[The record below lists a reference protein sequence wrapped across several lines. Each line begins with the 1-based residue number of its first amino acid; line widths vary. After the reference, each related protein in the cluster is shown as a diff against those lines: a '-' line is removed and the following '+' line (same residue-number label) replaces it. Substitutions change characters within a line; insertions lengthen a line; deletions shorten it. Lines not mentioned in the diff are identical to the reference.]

1 MDPSTIN
8 LSNEAVKNINLT
20 EEKEIQPKVTESNE
34 EQPKELPKEQPRENG
49 TIDISKLNFEFDRYF
64 LNWLKQNKVGLVV
77 CSYKSNAIFSMG
89 TAPNTST
96 GQDMLS
102 LWITNSMRP
111 MGACYDVSRKNLWVG
126 NSLQL
131 WQYHNQG
138 RKETDRET
146 MPDFDSH
153 FMPRT
158 MRTINDIDIHDVCVD
173 NNGNP
178 FFVSALFCCV
188 CKPSDKGSFEVVW
201 SPPWLSKVAAEDR
214 CHLNG
219 LAMREGVPRYV
230 SSVSRADV
238 RGGWREHK
246 TEGGIIWDI
255 VEDKLIC
262 KNLSMPHSPRYHNGK
277 LWLLESG
284 TGYFG
289 YVDFTKTVMDEKT
302 KEEYHPFVQKTFLP
316 GYMRGI
322 SFVGEK
328 YAIIGGS
335 QDRHEQTFQGLELS
349 KTLESKGVKEAK
361 CGLFIIDM
369 ETFDAVHQFE
379 FKGDEVKEIYDV
391 TVIPNTSRPIISE
404 LDIQALATDFKVIQK
419 E

>member
-1 MDPSTIN
+1 MEFSKIN
-8 LSNEAVKNINLT
+8 LSNDSIKNINLT
-20 EEKEIQPKVTESNE
+20 SNVKQVEKQQVKQQVEQKVEQQVEQKVEQQIEQQVKQQEENIS
-34 EQPKELPKEQPRENG
+34 G

-64 LNWLKQNKVGLVV
+64 LNWLKQNKVGIVI

-89 TAPNTST
+89 TAPNTKS

-111 MGACYDVSRKNLWVG
+111 MGACYDSSRKNLWVG

-173 NNGNP
+173 NDGNP

-201 SPPWLSKVAAEDR
+201 CPPWLSKVATEDR

-230 SSVSRADV
+230 SSVSRADI

-246 TEGGIIWDI
+246 TDGGIIWDI
-255 VEDKLIC
+255 VENKLVKKKKPKIVKIKAKNIIVKC
-262 KNLSMPHSPRYHNGK
+262 K
-277 LWLLESG
+277 
-284 TGYFG
+284 
-289 YVDFTKTVMDEKT
+289 
-302 KEEYHPFVQKTFLP
+302 
-316 GYMRGI
+316 
-322 SFVGEK
+322 
-328 YAIIGGS
+328 
-335 QDRHEQTFQGLELS
+335 
-349 KTLESKGVKEAK
+349 
-361 CGLFIIDM
+361 
-369 ETFDAVHQFE
+369 
-379 FKGDEVKEIYDV
+379 
-391 TVIPNTSRPIISE
+391 
-404 LDIQALATDFKVIQK
+404 
-419 E
+419 